1 MTKKSNKTSQYN
13 HWEFV
18 LGHLVIRILNLF
30 AAFALRTF
38 RISIFE
44 FRIYMAYS

>member
-13 HWEFV
+13 HWVFV

-30 AAFALRTF
+30 

-44 FRIYMAYS
+44 FRIYMAVS